1 MADSPKEAEAA
12 QALFC
17 GIADY
22 LGLQKTKEEFNLS
35 KNPNYLTFKRGH
47 QKLIESTFKEQTRV
61 KLPTVSLE
69 KIEELLNND
78 NDWYKSSINIA
89 KKLME
94 EITDISKNFSRIRG
108 VGWED
113 IYYIRG
119 AKADKNRSANAMEN
133 ISFLFDVANKNTNN
147 YFGDINKWS
156 PADIYLVSKYG
167 DEVIDDEL
175 VFATDNDFKDSYTF
189 LELNELISH
198 LIESGDLLP
207 LSLKKAAN
215 SVKIVKYNFDR
226 KKEEEELAGIEYY
239 GVSDWS
245 KKYTRQNP
253 ITRDIKIYFS
263 KDKKEKLKIR
273 HDPYSANYGVNNAV
287 KCEIE
292 VTGAGGRGG
301 SVVGIPLISQLFGRV
316 DKKFENELK
325 LAFAEGI
332 RKYGEEIK
340 KLNKKFGLPGGT
352 LKKEAKEA
360 YDAERSTLSGLY
372 VSNAIMPVI
381 YKWFKDNERNEKDK
395 VLNVRVIQ
403 RLLEYTSSRT
413 EKSAKFVIA
422 K

>member
-22 LGLQKTKEEFNLS
+22 LGLQKTKQEFDFS
-35 KNPNYLTFKRGH
+35 KNPNYLTFKRNHG
-47 QKLIESTFKEQTRV
+47 KLIESIFKEQTRV

-156 PADIYLVSKYG
+156 PADIYLVSKHG

-325 LAFAEGI
+325 MAFAEGI

-340 KLNKKFGLPGGT
+340 KLNKKFGLPGAT

-381 YKWFKDNERNEKDK
+381 YEWFKNNERNEKDK

>member
-226 KKEEEELAGIEYY
+226 KKE
-239 GVSDWS
+239 
-245 KKYTRQNP
+245 
-253 ITRDIKIYFS
+253 
-263 KDKKEKLKIR
+263 DKR
-273 HDPYSANYGVNNAV
+273 HA
-287 KCEIE
+287 
-292 VTGAGGRGG
+292 
-301 SVVGIPLISQLFGRV
+301 
-316 DKKFENELK
+316 
-325 LAFAEGI
+325 
-332 RKYGEEIK
+332 
-340 KLNKKFGLPGGT
+340 
-352 LKKEAKEA
+352 
-360 YDAERSTLSGLY
+360 
-372 VSNAIMPVI
+372 
-381 YKWFKDNERNEKDK
+381 
-395 VLNVRVIQ
+395 
-403 RLLEYTSSRT
+403 
-413 EKSAKFVIA
+413 
-422 K
+422 

>member
-395 VLNVRVIQ
+395 VLNK
-403 RLLEYTSSRT
+403 RL
-413 EKSAKFVIA
+413 KKGVVFVT